1 MINLIFE
8 LGVFRLRVRHPSIV
22 GNRLNMSSVS
32 VGRIGIASLTV
43 DASVLPIVLE
53 SSPDHLSNRRAS
65 MKR

>member
-8 LGVFRLRVRHPSIV
+8 LGVFRLRVGHASNV
-22 GNRLNMSSVS
+22 GKRLNMSSVS
-32 VGRIGIASLTV
+32 VGRIGTASLTV

-65 MKR
+65 MKQ